1 MMEVVPLCGA
11 HKAKMTVQ
19 KLLECYNVTKE
30 EYEDEDPKNVQI
42 PETEGTRAVEGPKFA
57 SVAYTQ
63 PIKMKKV
70 NIGTTKNP
78 KFAQIGDYWNDE
90 TIEKVVDLLQE
101 YHDLFPTT
109 FSEMKGK

>member
-1 MMEVVPLCGA
+1 MM
-11 HKAKMTVQ
+11 VQ

-30 EYEDEDPKNVQI
+30 EYEEEDPRNVQI
-42 PETEGTRAVEGPKFA
+42 PETEGTHAVEGPELA

-63 PIKMKKV
+63 PIKTKKV

-90 TIEKVVDLLQE
+90 TIEKVADLLRE
-101 YHDLFPTT
+101 YQDLFPTT
-109 FSEMKGK
+109 FSEMKGIEG